1 MKVGYIRVSTL
12 EQNEA
17 RQEALMEQLGV
28 DKIYLDK
35 MSGKSKDRPQLQ
47 AMMQYIRE
55 GDVVIVESISRFARN
70 TKDLLSLIEELDQK
84 NVAFISQKENID
96 TNTPSGRFML
106 TVFAALAQL
115 ERETTL
121 QRQKEGIQI
130 AKENGVYKGRKR
142 KGIDKDVF
150 TEQYILWKSGKTQPK
165 YICQKLGILHKS
177 LPQHRLHVEIAPP
190 CRK

>member
-17 RQEALMEQLGV
+17 RQEVLMEQLGV
-28 DKIYLDK
+28 DKVYLDK

-47 AMMQYIRE
+47 AMMQYVRE

-70 TKDLLSLIEELDQK
+70 TKDLLFLIEEFDQK

-142 KGIDKDVF
+142 KGIDGDVF
-150 TEQYILWKSGKTQPK
+150 TKQYILWKSGKTQPK
-165 YICQKLGILHKS
+165 YICQKLGISYSTFK
-177 LPQHRLHVEIAPP
+177 RRVEEYEKEHGI
-190 CRK
+190 R

>member
-17 RQEALMEQLGV
+17 RQEALMEHLSV
-28 DKIYLDK
+28 DKVYLDK

-47 AMMQYIRE
+47 AMMQYVRE

-70 TKDLLSLIEELDQK
+70 TKDLLSLIEELDRK
-84 NVAFISQKENID
+84 KVAFISQKENID

-130 AKENGVYKGRKR
+130 AKGNGVYKGRKR
-142 KGIDKDVF
+142 KEIDGEMF

-165 YICQKLGILHKS
+165 YICQKLGISYSTFK
-177 LPQHRLHVEIAPP
+177 RRVEEYE
-190 CRK
+190 KEHGLG

>member
-17 RQEALMEQLGV
+17 RQEVLMEQLGV
-28 DKIYLDK
+28 DKVYLDK

-47 AMMQYIRE
+47 AMMQYVRE

-142 KGIDKDVF
+142 KGVDGDVF

-165 YICQKLGILHKS
+165 YICQKLGISYSTFK
-177 LPQHRLHVEIAPP
+177 RRVEEYE
-190 CRK
+190 KEHGLG

>member
-28 DKIYLDK
+28 NKVYLDK

-47 AMMQYIRE
+47 AMMKYVRE

-142 KGIDKDVF
+142 KGIDKEAF
-150 TEQYILWKSGKTQPK
+150 TEQYVLWKAGKTQPK
-165 YICQKLGILHKS
+165 YICQKLGISYSTFK
-177 LPQHRLHVEIAPP
+177 RRVVEYEKEYGIG
-190 CRK
+190 

>member
-28 DKIYLDK
+28 NKVYLDK

-47 AMMQYIRE
+47 AMMQYVRE

-142 KGIDKDVF
+142 KGIDRDVF

-165 YICQKLGILHKS
+165 YICQKLGISYSTFKRRGEEYEKEHGLG
-177 LPQHRLHVEIAPP
+177 
-190 CRK
+190 

>member
-1 MKVGYIRVSTL
+1 
-12 EQNEA
+12 
-17 RQEALMEQLGV
+17 MEQLGV
-28 DKIYLDK
+28 DKVYLDK

-47 AMMQYIRE
+47 AMMQYVRE

-142 KGIDKDVF
+142 KGIDGEAF

-165 YICQKLGILHKS
+165 YICQKLGISYSTFK
-177 LPQHRLHVEIAPP
+177 RRVEEYE
-190 CRK
+190 KEHGLG

>member
-17 RQEALMEQLGV
+17 RQEVLMEQLGV

-47 AMMQYIRE
+47 AMMQYVRE

-70 TKDLLSLIEELDQK
+70 TKDLLSLIEELDRK
-84 NVAFISQKENID
+84 KVVFISQKENID

-121 QRQKEGIQI
+121 QRQNEGIQI

-142 KGIDKDVF
+142 KGIDGEAF

-165 YICQKLGILHKS
+165 YICQKLGISYSTFK
-177 LPQHRLHVEIAPP
+177 RRVEEYEKEHGIG
-190 CRK
+190 

>member
-17 RQEALMEQLGV
+17 RQEVLMEQLGV
-28 DKIYLDK
+28 DKVYLDK

-47 AMMQYIRE
+47 AMMQYVRE

-130 AKENGVYKGRKR
+130 AKENGIYKGRKR
-142 KGIDKDVF
+142 IGIDGDVF

-165 YICQKLGILHKS
+165 YICQKLGISYSTFK
-177 LPQHRLHVEIAPP
+177 RRVEEYEKEHGI
-190 CRK
+190 R

>member
-17 RQEALMEQLGV
+17 RQETLMEQLGV
-28 DKIYLDK
+28 DKVYLDK

-47 AMMQYIRE
+47 AMMQYVRE

-130 AKENGVYKGRKR
+130 AKENGIYKGRKR
-142 KGIDKDVF
+142 IGIDGDVF

-165 YICQKLGILHKS
+165 YICQKLGISYSTFK
-177 LPQHRLHVEIAPP
+177 RRVEEYEKEHGI
-190 CRK
+190 R

>member
-17 RQEALMEQLGV
+17 RQEVLMEQLGV

-47 AMMQYIRE
+47 AMMQYVRE

-84 NVAFISQKENID
+84 KVAFISQKENID

-115 ERETTL
+115 L
-121 QRQKEGIQI
+121 CSK
-130 AKENGVYKGRKR
+130 
-142 KGIDKDVF
+142 
-150 TEQYILWKSGKTQPK
+150 
-165 YICQKLGILHKS
+165 KLN
-177 LPQHRLHVEIAPP
+177 AYF
-190 CRK
+190 CRKAVPVEPK

>member
-28 DKIYLDK
+28 DKVYLDK

-47 AMMQYIRE
+47 AMMQYVRE
-55 GDVVIVESISRFARN
+55 GDVVIVEAISRFARN

-84 NVAFISQKENID
+84 KVVFISQKENID

-142 KGIDKDVF
+142 KVIDGEVF

-165 YICQKLGILHKS
+165 YICQKLGISYSTFKRRIEEYEKEHGI
-177 LPQHRLHVEIAPP
+177 R
-190 CRK
+190 

>member
-17 RQEALMEQLGV
+17 RQEVLMEQLGV

-47 AMMQYIRE
+47 AMMQYVRE

-84 NVAFISQKENID
+84 NVTFISLKENID

-142 KGIDKDVF
+142 KGIDGEAF

-165 YICQKLGILHKS
+165 YICQKLGISYSTFK
-177 LPQHRLHVEIAPP
+177 RRVEEYEKEHGI
-190 CRK
+190 R